1 MVGRA
6 LKARVVRDREREREI
21 FENSIL
27 GLGFGAQG
35 FGVKWAFA
43 SLTLKGNLHSGAY

>member
-6 LKARVVRDREREREI
+6 LKARIVGEREREI

-35 FGVKWAFA
+35 FGVKWAFS